1 LYPVL
6 WLIPKKNGVDF
17 NPLASLVERLYAR
30 RMKAMIFAA
39 GIGSRLKQYTQN
51 TPKCLMPLGDTTI
64 LERVVTRLKGVGVSE
79 VVINIHHHP
88 EQVIEHVRSRGD
100 FGIKVHLSHEPTL
113 LNTGGGLKKVRDI
126 FRGERAFFVH
136 NADIHYT
143 GDLASLLDAHHR
155 RSTVATLGIMNI
167 TLDSG
172 LFFDS
177 EQRLVGW
184 TGSTPCASD
193 QAKLYSFS
201 GISVCSEELFSYM
214 DEAEKFSI
222 IEPFIAAARSTGRVF
237 GAEIDHLS
245 WVDIGTPERLE
256 ALRQSLKG

>member
-1 LYPVL
+1 M
-6 WLIPKKNGVDF
+6 
-17 NPLASLVERLYAR
+17 

-64 LERVVTRLKGVGVSE
+64 LERVVTRLKGVGVDE

-88 EQVIEHVRSRGD
+88 EQVIDYVKSRDD
-100 FGIKVHLSHEPTL
+100 FGITVHLSHEPTL

-136 NADIHYT
+136 NADIHYA
-143 GDLASLLDAHHR
+143 GDLASLLNAHEK
-155 RSTVATLGIMNI
+155 RSAVATLGIMNI

-172 LFFDS
+172 LYFDPQ
-177 EQRLVGW
+177 QRLVGW

-201 GISVCSEELFSYM
+201 GISVSYM
-214 DEAEKFSI
+214 NEAEKFSI
-222 IEPFIAAARSTGRVF
+222 IEPFIAAARSTSRVF